1 MTLCYCVSTWLSS
14 SNVYGVLSLRHL
26 KCWNLRWRFP
36 WVKFSV
42 TMRHQ
47 PLRLLMLERYLD
59 KPKWRQKSNALLHFN
74 HRPNCSNLWNLPW
87 IFEVHSVQ
95 LEPTDLHFPPV
106 GKTEDKAPFDLFFD
120 SSKIEPNL
128 RHSHQKMH
136 WEQWTRR
143 SREFPT
149 WRRWW
154 RTQWSV
160 FTSSPRWTMGENW
173 FI

>member
-59 KPKWRQKSNALLHFN
+59 KPKWRQKSN
-74 HRPNCSNLWNLPW
+74 RKVIPNFVECRLTYFGFIFMFIMNLGFSPTPQFWAFSTQKWHLF
-87 IFEVHSVQ
+87 IFAS
-95 LEPTDLHFPPV
+95 
-106 GKTEDKAPFDLFFD
+106 LFFWFLLFIWNEISIYTFFLFGD
-120 SSKIEPNL
+120 EIYDF
-128 RHSHQKMH
+128 
-136 WEQWTRR
+136 W
-143 SREFPT
+143 REKSYF
-149 WRRWW
+149 
-154 RTQWSV
+154 
-160 FTSSPRWTMGENW
+160 
-173 FI
+173 